1 MLSDKLQFT
10 KTLKFKLT
18 MWYSLLFT
26 IFSIIFVASINIWLD
41 NYMRTNLN
49 TASPGYFRRV
59 LEERPML
66 KHLTEDQIE
75 IIMESRL
82 ADLNNIRAITLY
94 SLGPLIL
101 LSFAGGYTIASI
113 GLDPLNKLNREMK
126 NKSMENIGEGI
137 DFEDREDEISELIK
151 SFNRM
156 GKRLNRSFEAQKE
169 FVENASHELKTPL
182 TIIQA
187 NLDTALEDEKIDKE
201 EMKKLLESSKK
212 SIKFMNSLTED
223 LLLLSLLDQNIE
235 LEVVD
240 IVNLVKEILDKTKTL
255 SNNIKIEALFK
266 EDEIVLKANR
276 ILLER
281 AIMNIL
287 ENAIKYSNCDMI
299 VISVKKENGN
309 AQIKIDD
316 NGKGIPKQ
324 DIKKIFD
331 RFYRV
336 DRSRSR
342 ETGGSGLGLSISKKI
357 VERFGGTISVSSK
370 KGEGT
375 GFVIKL

>member
-1 MLSDKLQFT
+1 
-10 KTLKFKLT
+10 